1 MGSWFFMSSSSTLCN
16 CRRLGKPFHGP
27 CNLMSQSGEGG
38 LLERGVYLK
47 KIDFQSVGSLEGGGG
62 KGKQRKE
69 GKEYKS
75 REVVTWFPFL
85 VI

>member
-1 MGSWFFMSSSSTLCN
+1 MQPHVPKWGRGLI
-16 CRRLGKPFHGP
+16 R
-27 CNLMSQSGEGG
+27 EGG
-38 LLERGVYLK
+38 VFK
-47 KIDFQSVGSLEGGGG
+47 KIDFQSVGSLEREGGGG